1 VILCCTIF
9 FTMLAFIY
17 ASIHYH
23 SLILDDKECVPENVF
38 STGSSCICVF
48 HNSHLRFIESEAARN
63 ATKLKTPD
71 GNGVEVHYRDM
82 NCNEVLGVWVYI
94 LLVSTL
100 LNLLGL
106 IVSVAYMLQFALGC
120 RKRPQPKYL
129 SVPMRQS
136 AV

>member
-1 VILCCTIF
+1 
-9 FTMLAFIY
+9 MLAFIY

-38 STGSSCICVF
+38 TSDSSCICVF
-48 HNSHLRFIESEAARN
+48 HNPHLRFIERESTRN
-63 ATKLKTPD
+63 ATTLKGLAD
-71 GNGVEVHYRDM
+71 GDGVEVHYRDM
-82 NCNEVLGVWVYI
+82 NCNEVQGVWVYI

-106 IVSVAYMLQFALGC
+106 IFSVAYMLQFALGC